1 MLILLLRMK
10 LSMATEAELKEM
22 FADKLEALDKNSVK
36 KSDFD
41 SLVNSIKHEQLDKE
55 DESEK
60 DTASDFI
67 DHMTT
72 CSDKTC
78 SMHIMH
84 QDIKKHG
91 FLEGYALAM
100 KNLGKGI

>member
-1 MLILLLRMK
+1 MRLKIN
-10 LSMATEAELKEM
+10 MATEAELKEM
-22 FADKLEALDKNSVK
+22 FADKLENLENNSVK

-55 DESEK
+55 DEKEK
-60 DTASDFI
+60 NTASDFI

-100 KNLGKGI
+100 KNLGNGI